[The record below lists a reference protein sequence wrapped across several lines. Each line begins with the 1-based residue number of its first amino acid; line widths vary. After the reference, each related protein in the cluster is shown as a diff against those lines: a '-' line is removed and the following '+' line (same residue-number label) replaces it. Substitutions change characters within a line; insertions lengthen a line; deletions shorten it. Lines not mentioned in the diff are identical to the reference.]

1 MKLKGRDVMTHED
14 TGTPAHLV
22 WGHGPQKIEFFLEP
36 TCPFCVRAS
45 RKLMPLL
52 AHVGEDRLTLQV
64 HLHSQP
70 WHLFSGLLVRSIL
83 AAASLPDGRDK
94 AWQTIRAIGDHREE
108 FEFAR
113 HCEGPNMQTTPDEL
127 LTRLEVYTRLN
138 LATPFRL
145 AGVTDAMKAHARYAR
160 QHGIHVSPTVMLNG
174 KVDDRFQ
181 SGQTVEE
188 WAALLG

>member
-1 MKLKGRDVMTHED
+1 MKHE
-14 TGTPAHLV
+14 GTEKPVDLI
-22 WGHGPQKIEFFLEP
+22 WGHGPKKLEIFLEP

-52 AHVGEDRLTLQV
+52 EHVGEDRLTLQV

-70 WHLFSGLLVRSIL
+70 WHLFSGILVRCVL
-83 AAASLPDGRDK
+83 AAAALPDGRSK
-94 AWQTIRAIGDHREE
+94 AWQTLRTIGDHREE
-108 FEFAR
+108 FEFA
-113 HCEGPNMQTTPDEL
+113 HHYEGPNMQTTPDEL
-127 LTRLEVYTRLN
+127 IARLEVYTRLN

-145 AGVTDAMKAHARYAR
+145 ASVTDAMKAHARYAR
-160 QHGIHVSPTVMLNG
+160 QNGIHVSPTVMLDG
-174 KVDDRFQ
+174 AVDDRFQ